1 MFDSYV
7 KLPAGNL
14 APLNLVGIA
23 SNPLLHCRDLA
34 MQKTKKKLNRD
45 LQHTLG
51 HNQKR
56 LVGGLGHGFYFPIY
70 WISHHPN

>member
-34 MQKTKKKLNRD
+34 MQKTKKKT
-45 LQHTLG
+45 QP
-51 HNQKR
+51 
-56 LVGGLGHGFYFPIY
+56 GFATHIGTQPKKTSWWFGTWLLFPHILD
-70 WISHHPN
+70 